1 MGPFGKRGP
10 RGTFNK
16 EVGMNMDQAKAE
28 DLVGYLENLVTLY
41 ARAKEEADKPQYGL
55 IVNIRRQ
62 IIAQMTNKPTHGQLS
77 VTSVKTDK
85 ARFELIRL
93 IRNGGHPFLRAK
105 EMVDNAMMVQGGCE
119 SNPLSVEIMTDNP
132 IEVSQSLKEAG
143 VSFMLKILDCDG
155 NIKEVYS
162 VL

>member
-1 MGPFGKRGP
+1 
-10 RGTFNK
+10 
-16 EVGMNMDQAKAE
+16 MNMDHAKAE

-55 IVNIRRQ
+55 IVNIRKQ
-62 IIAQMTNKPTHGQLS
+62 IIAQMTTKTISGQLS

-85 ARFELIRL
+85 ARFELVRL
-93 IRNGGHPFLRAK
+93 IRDGGYPFLKAK
-105 EMVDNAMMVQGGCE
+105 EMVDNAMM
-119 SNPLSVEIMTDNP
+119 SNGLLSQQPLSVQILTDNP
-132 IEVSQSLKEAG
+132 IQVSQSLKEAG
-143 VSFMLKILDCDG
+143 VSFMLKVLDGDG